1 MLSFNKDVL
10 KQKLEKLSVQQRA
23 LFALSISKRLA
34 KDENHADL
42 EQVLAK
48 FEKIVKSQSE
58 DYDQDSIVAF
68 IYAISSL
75 INEDNIEQV
84 LTVAQRGYDRADE
97 LAQEQLNIKDFS
109 NESEVKIKESP
120 SIQNELQAQEDA
132 LKELGS

>member
-10 KQKLEKLSVQQRA
+10 KQKLEKLSVQQRS

-75 INEDNIEQV
+75 INEDNVEQV

-109 NESEVKIKESP
+109 NESEEKIKASP

>member
-75 INEDNIEQV
+75 INEDNVEQV

-97 LAQEQLNIKDFS
+97 LAQEQLNIKDFN
-109 NESEVKIKESP
+109 NESEEKIKASP

>member
-75 INEDNIEQV
+75 INEDNVEQV

-109 NESEVKIKESP
+109 NESEEKIKESP

>member
-10 KQKLEKLSVQQRA
+10 KQKLEKLSVQQRS

-75 INEDNIEQV
+75 INEDNVEQV

-109 NESEVKIKESP
+109 NESEEKIKAS
-120 SIQNELQAQEDA
+120 SSVQNELQAQEDA